1 MTSIRRWLL
10 TALVIGLTL
19 SCGGAA
25 YGIFFAL
32 REEAAELF
40 DYELQTVATSL
51 PVRSLSDTAG
61 PIAEL
66 PAQDMGGISDD
77 AIVIQAWDAQGR
89 AMYAP
94 SPNGAL
100 PRLAAGFHQIEREE
114 RHWRVFGLDE
124 MDGPAKRFV
133 QVAQPIEVRDR
144 LALHLALRSSWP
156 ILLWFPFTII
166 LILVIVRRG
175 LLPLAAVSEALA
187 QRSLT
192 SLKPLGAPHDD
203 LQVPME
209 VRPMV
214 DALNALFK
222 RLDEAS
228 AAQRVFVADAAH
240 ELRTPLTALKV
251 EMQRAIGE
259 FTDKAQ
265 RSAPTPQ
272 DQATRALL
280 QGLEARLNRII
291 HVAQQL
297 LSMAREDAIS
307 PVPSRIFDLRDVAEQ
322 VVADLSVLA
331 EGRGIDLG
339 LIALQ
344 DDGLAAM
351 LDGDRHGLAMLL
363 TNLIDNAIRHTDV
376 GGEVDVIVALATDG
390 TNGVTLTV
398 RDTGPGVPEAELPR
412 IFDRFYRGR
421 TTRAQ
426 GSGLGL
432 AIVQHIAA
440 RHQASVSAYNR
451 ADRSGFVVTVRFPL
465 AVTASLPRPS
475 DG

>member
-1 MTSIRRWLL
+1 LL

-19 SCGGAA
+19 TCGGAA

-40 DYELQTVATSL
+40 DYELQTVANSL
-51 PVRSLSDTAG
+51 PVRNNGGTEG
-61 PIAEL
+61 AEL
-66 PAQDMGGISDD
+66 PAQNMGGLSDD
-77 AIVIQAWDAQGR
+77 AIVIQAWDRQGR
-89 AMYAP
+89 AIYP
-94 SPNGAL
+94 VVIGTDL
-100 PRLAAGFHQIEREE
+100 PRLEAGFHQIERES

-124 MDGPAKRFV
+124 TNGPAQRFV

-144 LALHLALRSSWP
+144 LALRLALRSSWP
-156 ILLWFPFTII
+156 ILLWFPVTVI
-166 LILVIVRRG
+166 LTLLIVRRG
-175 LLPLAAVSEALA
+175 LLPLTAVSRALA
-187 QRSLT
+187 KRSLM
-192 SLKPLGAPHDD
+192 SLQPLGAPHDEVE
-203 LQVPME
+203 VPME
-209 VRPMV
+209 IRPMV

-251 EMQRAIGE
+251 EMQRAIAE
-259 FTDKAQ
+259 FADNATRA
-265 RSAPTPQ
+265 APTPQ
-272 DQATRALL
+272 DNATRDVLL
-280 QGLEARLNRII
+280 ALEARLNRII

-297 LSMAREDAIS
+297 LSMAREDAIA
-307 PVPSRIFDLRDVAEQ
+307 PAPARAFDLRDVAEQ

-344 DDGLAAM
+344 DDGSVAVLE
-351 LDGDRHGLAMLL
+351 GDRHGLAMLL
-363 TNLIDNAIRHTDV
+363 TNLIDNAIRHTDA
-376 GGEVDVIVALATDG
+376 GGEVDVIVATSIEAPAAAPC
-390 TNGVTLTV
+390 VTLTV

-440 RHQASVSAYNR
+440 RHHATVNAYNR
-451 ADRSGFVVTVRFPL
+451 ADRAGFVVVVRFPL
-465 AVTASLPRPS
+465 APGAMDTAGAR
-475 DG
+475 